1 MAEHLASERID
12 QLKQLKL
19 DRENGILSGIPLWT
33 EMPELGK
40 WIPSLDKGQVI
51 LDAAAS
57 GVGKSMWARW
67 SNVIAPWLYLIK
79 HPETNI
85 NVKFVIFLL
94 EDEAERFID
103 YMFSAFIYL
112 KFGKEISPKKLN
124 SKHRN
129 ELTEL
134 EVEYVDVV
142 SEAVNDLLSHC
153 IIEDSIYN
161 SYGIYKTCRLL
172 SEEWGVHYYTEL
184 INNDEGR
191 DSAVITKEEYNNL
204 KSLPKEYSEVS
215 LNELS
220 NKFGLVALEY
230 KQYWKYSH
238 YIPTDPNQHVITV
251 VDNIN
256 CLSPDKREVN
266 LKTAMDTLMYSFAR
280 TNITKHWRWTFVAVQ
295 QNVGSAEEQ
304 EFTRDGGSILSKLMP
319 SLSDL
324 GDSKLTQRACHLIY
338 AVFDPSRYGV
348 RKFNGYDIDQ
358 LGDRARFIF
367 ILKNN
372 DGDSNKIINTLF
384 IGGASVFR
392 ELPDP
397 DYINYEEILK
407 I

>member
-1 MAEHLASERID
+1 
-12 QLKQLKL
+12 
-19 DRENGILSGIPLWT
+19 
-33 EMPELGK
+33 
-40 WIPSLDKGQVI
+40 
-51 LDAAAS
+51 
-57 GVGKSMWARW
+57 MWARW

-79 HPETNI
+79 NPNTTI
-85 NVKFVIFLL
+85 NVQFVIFLL

-124 SKHRN
+124 SKHRD
-129 ELTEL
+129 ELTE
-134 EVEYVDVV
+134 EEEEYVDVV
-142 SEAVNDLLSHC
+142 SNAVNDLLDHC

-172 SEEWGVHYYTEL
+172 SEEWGTHFYTEL
-184 INNDEGR
+184 INNDEER
-191 DSAVITKEEYNNL
+191 DSATITKEEYNNL
-204 KSLPKEYSEVS
+204 KSLPSECSESS
-215 LNELS
+215 LNEIKD
-220 NKFGLVALEY
+220 KFGLDPLHY

-238 YIPTDPNQHVITV
+238 YIAKDPNQHVITV

-256 CLSPDKREVN
+256 CLSPDRHELN
-266 LKTAMDTLMYSFAR
+266 LKTAMDTLMYTYAR

-295 QNVGSAEEQ
+295 QNVGSSEQQ
-304 EFTRDGGSILSKLMP
+304 EFTRDGSSILSKLMP

-338 AVFDPSRYGV
+338 GIFDPARYGV

-372 DGDSNKIINTLF
+372 DGDSNKVISMLF
-384 IGGASVFR
+384 VGGASVFK

-397 DYINYEEILK
+397 DHINYEEILK